1 MPAFPATA
9 QLPTPADAPSP
20 GIDAPAVGA
29 RTSDASPSATRRPWW
44 LPSALAAILILP
56 LVVAVIALR
65 RTTWYPVLDLAMTEL
80 RVRDVG
86 TVRTPLIGLPGRIGR
101 TLADQGSH
109 PGPLSFYL
117 LAPVHR
123 LLGRSAWALQVG
135 TVVIHGSAMTV
146 ALLIARRRGG
156 TALLLG
162 LAAMLALL
170 TKGYGLA
177 TLTEP
182 WNPYLPLLWW
192 IVFLLAVW
200 SVVAGDVILLPVAV
214 FAASFCA
221 QTHVPY
227 LAMTAGLGAL
237 AAGAAAFAVFRAT
250 AGGDRRR
257 ALGWMGVALVVGVVL
272 WAPPLIDQAI
282 NRPGNLSRLATHFA
296 DPPEPPVGLAKGI
309 ELELLHL
316 DLSSL
321 ASGQGGSTGSLVTA
335 TSEPT
340 GSVVPGLALL
350 GVWSIS
356 VLVAVARHRRRRVGA
371 PRESAQRGVLGLH
384 LVVAAGLVMSVLSM
398 SRIFGDLWYYLML
411 WAWGVTA
418 LLVLAVGWTAALLI
432 GDRIDGRNRPTPE
445 NADRA
450 RIAGAVALGV
460 ITLVASVSFAIDA
473 TDAEPPAPRLSAT
486 LGAVVGPTAA
496 ALAEGVGAADGR
508 AGRYVITWEDALH
521 IGSQAYGLV
530 SELERRGFRVGM
542 TEGLKVPNTK
552 YRVVDPKEAT
562 AEVHF
567 ATGLRI
573 APWRELPD
581 VIEVASIEPRT
592 NAEIAEFERL
602 RAQAISQLRSDGLD
616 DVVPLVDDNLFAA
629 SIQHAVPPSTR
640 KLMARMLDLGE
651 PTSVFI
657 APPGTTP

>member
-9 QLPTPADAPSP
+9 QLATPASPRPPEVDRNVPDTGAP
-20 GIDAPAVGA
+20 G
-29 RTSDASPSATRRPWW
+29 RLERWPWL
-44 LPSALAAILILP
+44 LPMVLALVLVLP
-56 LVVAVIALR
+56 LVVAVVALR
-65 RTTWYPVLDLAMTEL
+65 RPTWFPVLDLAMTEF

-86 TVRTPLIGLPGRIGR
+86 TARTPLIGLPGRIGR

-123 LLGRSAWALQVG
+123 LFGQTAWALQAG
-135 TVVIHGSAMTV
+135 TVAIHGLAMTA

-162 LAAMLALL
+162 MAALLALL

-192 IVFLLAVW
+192 IVFLVAVW
-200 SVVAGDVILLPVAV
+200 SVVAGDVVVLPVAV

-237 AAGAAAFAVFRAT
+237 AAAGAALAVYRA
-250 AGGDRRR
+250 ALGVSRRR
-257 ALGWMGVALVVGVVL
+257 ALTWIGASLVLGVVL
-272 WAPPLIDQAI
+272 WTPPLIDQAV
-282 NRPGNLSRLATHFA
+282 NRPGNLVRLATHFS
-296 DPPEPPVGLAKGI
+296 DPPEAPVGVAKGV
-309 ELELLHL
+309 ELALLHL
-316 DLSSL
+316 DVSNL

-340 GSVVPGLALL
+340 GSVVPGLLLLAL
-350 GVWSIS
+350 WS
-356 VLVAVARHRRRRVGA
+356 VAVAVGA
-371 PRESAQRGVLGLH
+371 ARFRRRGVLGLH
-384 LVVAAGLVMSVLSM
+384 VVIAAGLAMGVVSM

-418 LLVLAVGWTAALLI
+418 LLVLSIGWTIALVV
-432 GDRIDGRNRPTPE
+432 GDRTGRG
-445 NADRA
+445 A
-450 RIAGAVALGV
+450 RTAGAVALGV
-460 ITLVASVSFAIDA
+460 VTLAASVSFAVDA
-473 TDAEPPAPRLSAT
+473 TSAEPPAPRLSST
-486 LGAVVGPTAA
+486 LGAVVAPTAA
-496 ALAEGVGAADGR
+496 ALEAGVGAADGR
-508 AGRYVITWEDALH
+508 RGVYVVTWEDALH

-552 YRVVDPKEAT
+552 YRVVDPAQAT

-567 ATGLRI
+567 ATGIRI
-573 APWRELPD
+573 APWREMTG
-581 VIEVASIEPRT
+581 VVEVATVEPRT
-592 NAEIAEFERL
+592 PGEIAEFERL
-602 RAQAISQLRSDGLD
+602 RQQAIAELGVAGLD
-616 DVVPLVDDNLFAA
+616 EIVPLIDANLFAA
-629 SIQHAVPPSTR
+629 SIQRVVPRATR
-640 KLMARMLDLGE
+640 QVMARMLDLGV

-657 APPGTTP
+657 APAGTTP